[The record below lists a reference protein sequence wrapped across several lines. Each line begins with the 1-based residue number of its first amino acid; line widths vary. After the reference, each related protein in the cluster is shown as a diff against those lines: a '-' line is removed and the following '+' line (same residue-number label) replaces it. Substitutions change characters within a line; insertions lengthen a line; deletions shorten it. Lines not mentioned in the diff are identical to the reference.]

1 MTSEELHLR
10 RWVVC
15 ASGLI
20 YWGGVMIQARR
31 IRKRIRRS
39 PNLKPRGSREKTL
52 WLGWFLVILVWIGQ
66 PWLVKAT
73 ATQPGLAL
81 CPVLLNPVSL
91 ALGLALVV
99 LGYAG
104 TLWTYAAMGDTWRI
118 GIDPK
123 ERTALVSR
131 GPYQWVRHPIYLFQ
145 IVMLA
150 GAALL
155 LPTVVSFATLA
166 AHYICV
172 LIKARD
178 EEKYLTTVHGNAYRD
193 YLTRTGSLFPR
204 LLRRR
209 SAAADCPPSGID
221 S

>member
-1 MTSEELHLR
+1 MTSEELLLR
-10 RWVVC
+10 SVVVC
-15 ASGLI
+15 SSGLI

-39 PNLKPRGSREKTL
+39 PNLKPRGSREKAL
-52 WLGWFLVILVWIGQ
+52 WLGWFIVILVWIGQ
-66 PWLVKAT
+66 PWLVRAT
-73 ATQPGLAL
+73 ATQPGLTL
-81 CPVLLNPVSL
+81 WPILLHPVSL

-123 ERTALVSR
+123 EKTALVSR
-131 GPYQWVRHPIYLFQ
+131 GPYRRVRHPIYLFQ

-155 LPTVVSFATLA
+155 LPTAVSFATLA

-178 EEKYLTTVHGNAYRD
+178 EEKYLTAVHGNAYRE

-209 SAAADCPPSGID
+209 SATADCPPSGID